1 MKLQPHIESGN
12 STVYSRLVISDEQMS
27 PVDARR
33 VILIDGQTDSGE
45 VTGVGITFGSYAIL
59 LSFLAIVALLS
70 WTVIRSQR
78 NGMKDLVN
86 DEESSSNI

>member
-70 WTVIRSQR
+70 WTVLRSQR
-78 NGMKDLVN
+78 NGMKD
-86 DEESSSNI
+86 

>member
-1 MKLQPHIESGN
+1 
-12 STVYSRLVISDEQMS
+12 MS

-70 WTVIRSQR
+70 WTVLRSQR
-78 NGMKDLVN
+78 NGMKD
-86 DEESSSNI
+86 